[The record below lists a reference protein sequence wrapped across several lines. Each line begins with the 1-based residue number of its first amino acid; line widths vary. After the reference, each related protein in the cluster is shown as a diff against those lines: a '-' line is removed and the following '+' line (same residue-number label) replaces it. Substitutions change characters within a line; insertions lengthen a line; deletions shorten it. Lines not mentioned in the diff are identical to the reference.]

1 LCVKA
6 RRSAKRWRAVA
17 SRSEEDAFGAGLRP
31 GSEHYRAYVGWP
43 EHYDLIAGLQFTLLF
58 KAGLRETHR
67 LLDLGCGSLRGGRL
81 FIPYLRPG
89 HYFGVEPNEW
99 LVREAIERELGADM
113 VRLKRPIFSTI
124 ADFDLARLG
133 ERFDFVL
140 AQSVFSHTFGDL
152 ARKGLSGVRDCLAD
166 GGVLLATFF
175 EREHTAE
182 GSGWQYPANVPYTYD
197 AFSALASNA
206 GIAVHRLEWPHPRQT
221 WFAGALDPATAARV
235 ATTVASTEGL

>member
-1 LCVKA
+1 MP
-6 RRSAKRWRAVA
+6 
-17 SRSEEDAFGAGLRP
+17 SRSDEEEAFGVGLTAG
-31 GSEHYRAYVGWP
+31 SKHYRAYVGPP

-58 KAGLRETHR
+58 KAGLRETHK

-99 LVREAIERELGADM
+99 LVREGIARELGTDM
-113 VRLKRPIFSTI
+113 VRLKRPTFSTI
-124 ADFDLARLG
+124 ADFDLAQLG

-140 AQSVFSHTFGDL
+140 AQSIFSHTFGDL
-152 ARKGLSGVRDCLAD
+152 AQRGLSGVRDCLAE

-182 GSGWQYPANVPYTYD
+182 GSGWQYPSNVPYTWD
-197 AFSALASNA
+197 AFSAVAAQA

-221 WFAGALDPATAARV
+221 WFAGAPDAATAARV
-235 ATTVASTEGL
+235 ATRLESPDGA